1 MKCRHCGQPLQH
13 VFLDLGFAPPSNAY
27 LSEADLAAPELY
39 FPLKLYVCDH
49 CWLVQTIDYSR
60 ADELFSHDYAYF
72 SSVSKSWLEHAERYT
87 EKIVQML
94 ALGTHSHVVEIASND
109 GYLLKNFVARN
120 IPCLGIEPTASTAQ
134 AARSLGIP
142 VLQAFFGEALA
153 IQLAGEGKQADLIA
167 GNNVFAHVPDINDF
181 TRGLKALLKQGGVV
195 TLEFPHLM
203 RLLEFGQFDTVYHEH
218 FSYLSLY
225 TVSRIFA
232 QAGLRVWQ
240 VEELSTHGG
249 SLRVYGCHVED
260 ARPADESVERILAEE
275 NRRGMRAL
283 PLYLTFQATADKIKD
298 DLLLFLIE
306 QKRAGKR
313 VMAYGAAA
321 KGNTLLNYAGVKP
334 DLLAGV
340 YDAAPSKQGKF
351 LPGSH
356 IPIFSPDRIAMDKPD
371 CLLILPWN
379 IQAEVMQQCQHLA
392 EWGSCF
398 AVAIPALEV
407 KQCV

>member
-1 MKCRHCGQPLQH
+1 MKCRHCGQPLEN

-27 LSEADLAAPELY
+27 LNEADLTAPELY

-72 SSVSKSWLEHAERYT
+72 SSVSKTWLDHAERYSV
-87 EKIVQML
+87 KMIDRFG
-94 ALGTHSHVVEIASND
+94 LGPHSHVVEIASND

-134 AARSLGIP
+134 AARALGIP
-142 VLQAFFGEALA
+142 VLQEFFGESLA
-153 IQLAGEGKQADLIA
+153 HRLAGEGRQADLLA

-181 TRGLKALLKQGGVV
+181 TRGLKVLLKPGGVV

-225 TVSRIFA
+225 TVSHIFA
-232 QAGLRVWQ
+232 EAGLRVWL
-240 VEELSTHGG
+240 VEELPTHGG
-249 SLRVYGCHVED
+249 SLRVYGCHDED
-260 ARPADESVERILAEE
+260 ARAEDESVARILAEE
-275 NRRGMRAL
+275 EHRGMRDLA
-283 PLYLTFQATADKIKD
+283 LYLAFQATANRIKD
-298 DLLLFLIE
+298 DLLTFLLE

-351 LPGSH
+351 MPGSH
-356 IPIFSPDRIAMDKPD
+356 IPILDPQRIIEDRPDY
-371 CLLILPWN
+371 LLILPWN
-379 IQAEVMQQCQHLA
+379 IAAEVRTQQA
-392 EWGSCF
+392 VITSWGGHF
-398 AVAIPALEV
+398 AVAVPSLEV
-407 KQCV
+407 S